1 MNFNK
6 VQRKIINSK
15 PNGANLIKGIT
26 GSGKTTAA
34 INKIPSLLRNYC
46 VDKDYRVVVVTLSE
60 SNMENISS
68 IYTSIKEER
77 YHQRSFF
84 EKDNNDKLE
93 FKTLNSLTLYYLK
106 QYEKSHK
113 LQLNIASE
121 KECEN
126 LIKGA
131 IEEVAKVYKKIKFI
145 NVDFIDFI
153 KDEIRFIKSCNY
165 GNLNE
170 YQISDRLGK
179 DPRNYVSPKILRKNS
194 KQRQA
199 IYEVLKKYNEKLKKI
214 NKIDCD
220 DIVLIALKEAA
231 KKRSTKYTHI
241 IIDESQDFTKAQLEF
256 LRTIYRDKKYSSI
269 TFIFNTELS
278 NYRYSWFAKKRSFN
292 TLGYD
297 MKGKSINLNKISDT
311 IEKTLSK
318 SKINKKP
325 KSSKKIK
332 ENTLVENNKKL
343 YLRNLIDESLL
354 DSKGLIET
362 PSLIDEKLSINKDV
376 VAVKERK
383 VKVENKKLLNFEPI
397 EYIDL
402 KRNVSHKF
410 INDMS
415 SMDEIY
421 TDYDEFKDK
430 VEDIVEIPVF
440 TEIAAG
446 SPILINESYEDNYY
460 LPKDWV
466 RNSKDIFM
474 LKIKGDSMINKNI
487 DDGDHVLI
495 KKQSFASVGDIV
507 AVDIEG
513 EATLKTYKTKHGE
526 VLLMPENEKYDPIVI
541 TGDEQFGIIG
551 VAIGVVKN

>member
-1 MNFNK
+1 M
-6 VQRKIINSK
+6 
-15 PNGANLIKGIT
+15 
-26 GSGKTTAA
+26 
-34 INKIPSLLRNYC
+34 
-46 VDKDYRVVVVTLSE
+46 
-60 SNMENISS
+60 
-68 IYTSIKEER
+68 
-77 YHQRSFF
+77 
-84 EKDNNDKLE
+84 
-93 FKTLNSLTLYYLK
+93 
-106 QYEKSHK
+106 
-113 LQLNIASE
+113 
-121 KECEN
+121 
-126 LIKGA
+126 
-131 IEEVAKVYKKIKFI
+131 
-145 NVDFIDFI
+145 
-153 KDEIRFIKSCNY
+153 
-165 GNLNE
+165 
-170 YQISDRLGK
+170 
-179 DPRNYVSPKILRKNS
+179 
-194 KQRQA
+194 
-199 IYEVLKKYNEKLKKI
+199 
-214 NKIDCD
+214 
-220 DIVLIALKEAA
+220 
-231 KKRSTKYTHI
+231 
-241 IIDESQDFTKAQLEF
+241 
-256 LRTIYRDKKYSSI
+256 
-269 TFIFNTELS
+269 
-278 NYRYSWFAKKRSFN
+278 
-292 TLGYD
+292 
-297 MKGKSINLNKISDT
+297 
-311 IEKTLSK
+311 
-318 SKINKKP
+318 
-325 KSSKKIK
+325 
-332 ENTLVENNKKL
+332 
-343 YLRNLIDESLL
+343 